1 MNEKIDF
8 VKLEKELNGID
19 FNIDLNDDFGMMNY
33 GGVDEVDF
41 DFLPFELKTNN
52 TDYLITL

>member
-33 GGVDEVDF
+33 GGVVEVDF
-41 DFLPFELKTNN
+41 DFLLFELKTNN